1 MKTAIHSQPTTS
13 GFSLFEMLM
22 TVAIL
27 AIMST
32 MALAWFGG
40 SGSEVRQARDQRNA
54 QTLCTLCQA
63 VEAAG
68 MPLTEEGSSPIDIAR
83 RLVEGVTIEK
93 GALKGRTF
101 HVPGL
106 GAEELQGA
114 VRFLSIQ
121 DGQMRYDVSGQA
133 KDGETRTG
141 GEI

>member
-1 MKTAIHSQPTTS
+1 MKIAIHSPSSTS

-22 TVAIL
+22 TVSIL

-68 MPLTEEGSSPIDIAR
+68 MPLTEEGHSPMDIAR
-83 RLVEGVTIEK
+83 RLVEGVTIET

-106 GAEELQGA
+106 GAEELHGA

-133 KDGETRTG
+133 QDGKTRTDGE
-141 GEI
+141 I